1 MKIFRR
7 KKNELLED
15 QLSRPNSSSE
25 NLDSKIELRYFD
37 LISTLLVENRVRYEQ
52 QARELIV
59 IRTMKVAI
67 HENVGLYKLD
77 RVGCRFEISHDQEM
91 TFTNS
96 SWTRL
101 GWRKKNKERYLP
113 AFFAQTEASAIFED
127 N

>member
-1 MKIFRR
+1 M
-7 KKNELLED
+7 
-15 QLSRPNSSSE
+15 SANSSSE
-25 NLDSKIELRYFD
+25 NLDSEIELRYFD
-37 LISTLLVENRVRYEQ
+37 LISTLLVENKVRYEQ

>member
-1 MKIFRR
+1 M
-7 KKNELLED
+7 
-15 QLSRPNSSSE
+15 SANSSSE
-25 NLDSKIELRYFD
+25 NLDSEIELRYFD
-37 LISTLLVENRVRYEQ
+37 LISTLLVENKVRYEQ
-52 QARELIV
+52 QARELIG

>member
-15 QLSRPNSSSE
+15 QLSRPNSSFE

-67 HENVGLYKLD
+67 HENLGLYKLD

>member
-1 MKIFRR
+1 MSA
-7 KKNELLED
+7 D
-15 QLSRPNSSSE
+15 SSSE
-25 NLDSKIELRYFD
+25 NLDSEIEARYFD
-37 LISTLLVENRVRYEQ
+37 LISALLVENKVRYEQ
-52 QARELIV
+52 QARELLV

-77 RVGCRFEISHDQEM
+77 RVGCRFEISHDQEL

-101 GWRKKNKERYLP
+101 GWRKKNKKRYLP